1 MKLLQITEARWVEIT
16 GGYNPAKG
24 QRRPERHH
32 DTAPGTWWHG
42 TSTSRLDRILENGLM
57 SPSGTHVTM
66 SRSLARFSALR
77 AASRFG
83 GKPIVLK
90 LSLDNIDDTLTGTAE
105 NSVFLKPVPSEAIMI
120 DRGFKF
126 AKDTLYNFKKM
137 RSDQGYTD
145 R

>member
-24 QRRPERHH
+24 QHRPERHH

-42 TSTSRLDRILENGLM
+42 TSTSRLDRILENSLM
-57 SPSGTHVTM
+57 SPSGTHVTL

-90 LSLDNIDDTLTGTAE
+90 ISLDNIDDTLIGTAKD
-105 NSVFLKPVPSEAIMI
+105 SVFLKPVPPSAIVI

-126 AKDTLYNFKKM
+126 KEDALDDFK
-137 RSDQGYTD
+137 RERISQGFND